1 MELYEILG
9 VEKRATDDEL
19 KRAYKKM
26 ALKLHPDRN
35 YDNVD
40 EATAQFV
47 KVQAAYDVLS
57 DPQERAWYDAHGIAG
72 GMGFSKYDND
82 AGAGK
87 VTTAEEL
94 KRYFDPMLY
103 ANVTDT
109 PDGIYQVA
117 ASIFSRLA
125 REEAEAVFDQGLDDD
140 DYAQLPTFGD
150 SQSNWARETKQFYDV
165 WLNFTSRKTFAWHDQ
180 YRTKDAPDRRTRRA
194 MENENKKARDAARKE
209 FNETVR
215 ALISFVRKRDPRF
228 KLRQKHTGATKMSAK
243 AQANAAAAQASRD
256 RKANVQRR
264 EGYEEQE
271 WEKIEDEDIEEFFS
285 DIEEKKRARRRAKN
299 GFDESPDDDSNSGDD
314 ESVTDGGAENE
325 DEDEEVIDLFE
336 CIVCD
341 KTFKTRKQF
350 VSHEQSKKHIKAL
363 QKLKYEMQ
371 KEGINL
377 GIDSDK
383 NSPNCSQSKSYNS
396 KPDLEES
403 DFDSED
409 EEEEFV
415 PQKKQAP
422 KPSFSVLM
430 QDDDDD
436 DEEEKEDVPAFA
448 SKTSATAQKGKK
460 SIQDLLSQ
468 LEGTKLQS
476 GGGANDS
483 DDDDWSTNT
492 KSKKGKKKGKQAAA
506 AGGSKK
512 KQNGNKSDATTIPRE
527 LQGFLAAEDSANL
540 GDAAAG
546 DNASGN
552 GRQLGKAKLKKLKRT
567 QLNDV
572 SLTCTVCH
580 TEFPSR
586 NKLFDHVKV
595 SGHAAA
601 PPNTGKRK

>member
-9 VEKRATDDEL
+9 VEKRASDDEL

-40 EATAQFV
+40 EATAQFA

-72 GMGFSKYDND
+72 GMGFSKYDD
-82 AGAGK
+82 GAGAGK

-103 ANVTDT
+103 ANVTDA

-117 ASIFSRLA
+117 ADIFQRLA
-125 REEAEAVFDQGLDDD
+125 CEEAEAVFDQDLEDD

-150 SQSNWARETKQFYDV
+150 SQSNWARETKHFYDV
-165 WLNFTSRKTFAWHDQ
+165 WLNFTSRKTFAWHEQ

-194 MENENKKARDAARKE
+194 MENENKKARDAARKD

-215 ALISFVRKRDPRF
+215 ALVSFVRKRDPRF

-256 RKANVQRR
+256 RKANVERR
-264 EGYEEQE
+264 EDYEEQE
-271 WEKIEDEDIEEFFS
+271 WEKIEEDDIDEFFS
-285 DIEEKKRARRRAKN
+285 DIEEKKKARRRAKN
-299 GFDESPDDDSNSGDD
+299 GIDDLSDDNNDSDEEEVTAGDTTKNEDD
-314 ESVTDGGAENE
+314 E
-325 DEDEEVIDLFE
+325 EEVVDLFE

-371 KEGINL
+371 KEGIDL
-377 GIDSDK
+377 GIDGDK
-383 NSPNCSQSKSYNS
+383 STLSNNNKSSNSKAQSK
-396 KPDLEES
+396 KV
-403 DFDSED
+403 DSESEEEA
-409 EEEEFV
+409 EEEEEELGFK
-415 PQKKQAP
+415 KKQAP

-430 QDDDDD
+430 QDDSE
-436 DEEEKEDVPAFA
+436 DEEQDETSASASKKTALFKTEKE
-448 SKTSATAQKGKK
+448 
-460 SIQDLLSQ
+460 SIQNLLSQ
-468 LEGTKLQS
+468 LEGTKLKSS
-476 GGGANDS
+476 GGSS
-483 DDDDWSTNT
+483 DFDDDWSTSA
-492 KSKKGKKKGKQAAA
+492 KSKKGKKKGKQAVS

-512 KQNGNKSDATTIPRE
+512 KQAKSDGAIPRE
-527 LQGFLAAEDSANL
+527 LQGFLAAEDPE
-540 GDAAAG
+540 AADDVGAG
-546 DNASGN
+546 NKP
-552 GRQLGKAKLKKLKRT
+552 LGKAKQKKMKRT

-572 SLTCTVCH
+572 SLTCTVCN

-586 NKLFDHVKV
+586 NKLFEHVKV
-595 SGHAAA
+595 SRHAAA

>member
-1 MELYEILG
+1 MELYDILG

-35 YDNVD
+35 YANVD
-40 EATAQFV
+40 EATAQFA

-72 GMGFSKYDND
+72 GMGFSKYDDD

-103 ANVTDT
+103 ANVTDA

-117 ASIFSRLA
+117 AGIFSRIA

-150 SQSNWARETKQFYDV
+150 SQSNWARETKQFYDT

-215 ALISFVRKRDPRF
+215 ALVSFVRKRDPRF

-256 RKANVQRR
+256 RKANVERR
-264 EGYEEQE
+264 EEYEEQE
-271 WEKIEDEDIEEFFS
+271 WEKIEGEDIDEYFS
-285 DIEEKKRARRRAKN
+285 DIEEKKKARRRAKN
-299 GFDESPDDDSNSGDD
+299 GFIDSSDDDSDSGDD
-314 ESVTDGGAENE
+314 ESVIDSGAE

-336 CIVCD
+336 CVVCD

-371 KEGINL
+371 KEGIDL
-377 GIDSDK
+377 GIDGDNTATNGNK
-383 NSPNCSQSKSYNS
+383 SKSS
-396 KPDLEES
+396 KSNNLEES
-403 DFDSED
+403 DFDSEA

-415 PQKKQAP
+415 PKKQAP

-436 DEEEKEDVPAFA
+436 DDEEEEKEDVPAPA
-448 SKTSATAQKGKK
+448 SKTPTPPKKGKE

-468 LEGTKLQS
+468 LEGTKL

-483 DDDDWSTNT
+483 DDDWSTNT
-492 KSKKGKKKGKQAAA
+492 KSKKGKKKGKQPAA

-527 LQGFLAAEDSANL
+527 LQGFLVAEDDANV
-540 GDAAAG
+540 GDAAAS
-546 DNASGN
+546 DIASGN
-552 GRQLGKAKLKKLKRT
+552 GKLGKAKLKKLKRT